1 MNSLRYYPKKRLTN
15 CIKFKQMKYLII
27 ALLFLP
33 MISFGQNPKIK
44 DFKITILSTMLSDS
58 YIGEWGFSAMI
69 EVDGE
74 RILFDAGSREN
85 TVVQNA
91 KELNINLDN
100 IDNIFLSHNHKDHTG
115 GLITLKKEY
124 PNSFK
129 NAHVGEGIFYSRPNP
144 DGDGN
149 YVLSNRNTIEN
160 LGIKFISHKNPT
172 QLVPG
177 VWTTGPVPRKYDEKN
192 WSGVSKMS
200 DSKGNLVEDVI
211 PEDQS
216 LFFDTENGIVLLSGC
231 SHAGLANILD
241 YVQKIIPGRPIYKI
255 IGGFH
260 LLKLNNDKLEW
271 TAGKMREAG
280 VNYFVGAHCT
290 GLNSTYSI
298 RNFLGLTSVSALVGS
313 VGTIITAKG
322 IFPGFME

>member
-1 MNSLRYYPKKRLTN
+1 MK
-15 CIKFKQMKYLII
+15 KYL
-27 ALLFLP
+27 LLLLLLP

-44 DFKITILSTMLSDS
+44 DFKITILSTMLSDFHT
-58 YIGEWGFSAMI
+58 GEWGFSAMI

-91 KELNINLDN
+91 KELNINLDSL
-100 IDNIFLSHNHKDHTG
+100 DNIYLSHNHKDHTG

-129 NAHVGEGIFYSRPNP
+129 NAHVGEGIFYSRPHFGN
-144 DGDGN
+144 GN
-149 YVLSNRNTIEN
+149 YILSNKYTLEN
-160 LGIKFISHKNPT
+160 LGIKFITHKNPT

-177 VWTTGPVPRKYDEKN
+177 VWTTGQVPRKYEEKN
-192 WSGVSKMS
+192 WSDLGKMI
-200 DSKGNLVEDVI
+200 DSKGNTVEDII

-216 LFFDTENGIVLLSGC
+216 LFFDTENGIVLISGC
-231 SHAGLANILD
+231 GHAGLANTLD

-260 LLKLNNDKLEW
+260 LLKLSNDKLEW

-280 VNYFVGAHCT
+280 VKYFVGAHCT

-298 RNFLGLTSVSALVGS
+298 RNFLGLTSESALVGS
-313 VGTIITAKG
+313 VGTVITAKG
-322 IFPGFME
+322 IFPGYME

>member
-1 MNSLRYYPKKRLTN
+1 
-15 CIKFKQMKYLII
+15 
-27 ALLFLP
+27 

-58 YIGEWGFSAMI
+58 HIGEWGFSAMI

-91 KELNINLDN
+91 KELSINLDN

-129 NAHVGEGIFYSRPNP
+129 KAHVGEGIFYSRPNAE
-144 DGDGN
+144 GDDN
-149 YVLSNRNTIEN
+149 YILSNKNTLEN

-172 QLVPG
+172 QPIPG
-177 VWTTGPVPRKYDEKN
+177 LWTTGQVPRKYDEKN
-192 WSGVSKMS
+192 WSGVSKMI
-200 DSKGNLVEDVI
+200 DSKGNIVEDII

-216 LFFDTENGIVLLSGC
+216 LFFDTENGIVLISGC
-231 SHAGLANILD
+231 GHAGLANTLD

-271 TAGKMREAG
+271 TAKKMREAG

-298 RNFLGLTSVSALVGS
+298 RNFLGLTSERALVGS
-313 VGTIITAKG
+313 VGTVITAKG
-322 IFPGFME
+322 IFPGYME

>member
-1 MNSLRYYPKKRLTN
+1 MK
-15 CIKFKQMKYLII
+15 KYLLI
-27 ALLFLP
+27 LLLTP
-33 MISFGQNPKIK
+33 IISFGQNPKIK
-44 DFKITILSTMLSDS
+44 DFKITILSTMLSDFHT
-58 YIGEWGFSAMI
+58 GEWGFSAMI

-85 TVVQNA
+85 TVLQNA
-91 KELNINLDN
+91 KELKINLDN
-100 IDNIFLSHNHKDHTG
+100 LDNIFISHNHKDHTG

-149 YVLSNRNTIEN
+149 YILSSRNTLKN

-177 VWTTGPVPRKYDEKN
+177 VWTTGQVPRKYDEKN
-192 WSGVSKMS
+192 WSGVSKMI
-200 DSKGNLVEDVI
+200 DSEGNTVEDVV

-216 LFFDTENGIVLLSGC
+216 LFFDTENGIVLISGC
-231 SHAGLANILD
+231 GHAGLANTLD

-260 LLKLNNDKLEW
+260 LLKLSNDKLEW
-271 TAGKMREAG
+271 TAGKMREAR
-280 VNYFVGAHCT
+280 VKYFVGAHCT

-298 RNFLGLTSVSALVGS
+298 RNFLGLTSESALVGS
-313 VGTIITAKG
+313 VGTVITAKG
-322 IFPGFME
+322 IFPGYME

>member
-1 MNSLRYYPKKRLTN
+1 
-15 CIKFKQMKYLII
+15 MKHLII
-27 ALLFLP
+27 ALLLLP

-44 DFKITILSTMLSDS
+44 DFKITILSTMLSDFHT
-58 YIGEWGFSAMI
+58 GEWGFSAMI
-69 EVDGE
+69 EADGK

-85 TVVQNA
+85 TVLQNA

-100 IDNIFLSHNHKDHTG
+100 IDNIYLSHNHKDHTG

-129 NAHVGEGIFYSRPNP
+129 NAHVGEGIFYSRPNSE
-144 DGDGN
+144 GDGN
-149 YVLSNRNTIEN
+149 YILSNKNTLEN
-160 LGIKFISHKNPT
+160 LGIKFIIHKNPT

-177 VWTTGPVPRKYDEKN
+177 LWTTGQVPRKYDEKN
-192 WSGVSKMS
+192 WSGVSNLI
-200 DSKGNLVEDVI
+200 DSKGNVVEDVI

-216 LFFDTENGIVLLSGC
+216 LFFDTENGIVLISGC
-231 SHAGLANILD
+231 GHAGLANTLD

-280 VNYFVGAHCT
+280 VKYFVGAHCT

-298 RNFLGLTSVSALVGS
+298 RNFLGLTSKSALVGS
-313 VGTIITAKG
+313 VGTVITAKG
-322 IFPGFME
+322 IFPGYME

>member
-1 MNSLRYYPKKRLTN
+1 
-15 CIKFKQMKYLII
+15 MKHLII

-33 MISFGQNPKIK
+33 IISFGQNPKIK
-44 DFKITILSTMLSDS
+44 DFKITILSTMLSDFHT
-58 YIGEWGFSAMI
+58 GEWGFSAMI

-91 KELNINLDN
+91 KELSINLDN

-129 NAHVGEGIFYSRPNP
+129 KAHVGEGIFYSRPNAE
-144 DGDGN
+144 GDDN
-149 YVLSNRNTIEN
+149 YILSNKNTLEN

-172 QLVPG
+172 ELIPG
-177 VWTTGPVPRKYDEKN
+177 LWTTGQVPRKYDEKN
-192 WSGVSKMS
+192 WSGVSKMI
-200 DSKGNLVEDVI
+200 DSKGNIVEDII

-216 LFFDTENGIVLLSGC
+216 LFFDTENGIVLISGC
-231 SHAGLANILD
+231 GHAGLANTLD

-271 TAGKMREAG
+271 TAKKMREAG

-298 RNFLGLTSVSALVGS
+298 RNFLGLTSESALVGS
-313 VGTIITAKG
+313 VGTVITAKG
-322 IFPGFME
+322 IFPGYME

>member
-1 MNSLRYYPKKRLTN
+1 
-15 CIKFKQMKYLII
+15 MKHLII

-44 DFKITILSTMLSDS
+44 DFKITILSTMLSDFHT
-58 YIGEWGFSAMI
+58 GEWGFSAMI

-91 KELNINLDN
+91 KELSINLDN

-129 NAHVGEGIFYSRPNP
+129 KAHVGEGIFYSRPNAE
-144 DGDGN
+144 GDDN
-149 YVLSNRNTIEN
+149 YILSNKNTLEN

-172 QLVPG
+172 QPIPG
-177 VWTTGPVPRKYDEKN
+177 LWTTGQVPRKYDEKN
-192 WSGVSKMS
+192 WSGVSKMI
-200 DSKGNLVEDVI
+200 DSKGNIVEDII

-216 LFFDTENGIVLLSGC
+216 LFFDTENGIVLISGC
-231 SHAGLANILD
+231 GHAGLANTLD

-271 TAGKMREAG
+271 TAKKMREAG

-298 RNFLGLTSVSALVGS
+298 RNFLGLTSESALVGS
-313 VGTIITAKG
+313 VGTVITAKG
-322 IFPGFME
+322 IFPGYME

>member
-1 MNSLRYYPKKRLTN
+1 
-15 CIKFKQMKYLII
+15 MKHLII

-44 DFKITILSTMLSDS
+44 DFKITILSTMLSDFHT
-58 YIGEWGFSAMI
+58 GEWGFSAMI

-91 KELNINLDN
+91 KELSINLDN

-129 NAHVGEGIFYSRPNP
+129 KAHVGEGIFYSRPNAE
-144 DGDGN
+144 GDDN
-149 YVLSNRNTIEN
+149 YILSNKNTLEN

-172 QLVPG
+172 ELIPG
-177 VWTTGPVPRKYDEKN
+177 LWTTGQVPRKYDEKN
-192 WSGVSKMS
+192 WSGVSKMI
-200 DSKGNLVEDVI
+200 DSKGNIVEDII

-216 LFFDTENGIVLLSGC
+216 LFFDTENGIVLISGC
-231 SHAGLANILD
+231 GHAGLANTLD

-271 TAGKMREAG
+271 TAKKMREAG

-298 RNFLGLTSVSALVGS
+298 RNFLGLTSESALVGS
-313 VGTIITAKG
+313 VGTVITAKG
-322 IFPGFME
+322 IFPGYME

>member
-1 MNSLRYYPKKRLTN
+1 
-15 CIKFKQMKYLII
+15 MKHLII

-58 YIGEWGFSAMI
+58 HIGEWGFSALI
-69 EVDGE
+69 EADGKM
-74 RILFDAGSREN
+74 ILFDAGSKEN
-85 TVVQNA
+85 TVLQNA

-100 IDNIFLSHNHKDHTG
+100 IDNIYLSHNHKDHTG

-129 NAHVGEGIFYSRPNP
+129 NAHVGEGIFYSRPNSEV
-144 DGDGN
+144 DDN
-149 YVLSNRNTIEN
+149 YILSNKNTLEN

-172 QLVPG
+172 QLIPG
-177 VWTTGPVPRKYDEKN
+177 LWTTGQVPRKYDEKN
-192 WSGVSKMS
+192 WSGVSKMI

-216 LFFDTENGIVLLSGC
+216 LFFDTENGIVLISGC
-231 SHAGLANILD
+231 GHAGLANTLD

-271 TAGKMREAG
+271 TAKKMREAG
-280 VNYFVGAHCT
+280 VKYFVGAHCT

-298 RNFLGLTSVSALVGS
+298 RNFLGLTSESALVGS
-313 VGTIITAKG
+313 VGTVITAKG
-322 IFPGFME
+322 IFPGYME

>member
-1 MNSLRYYPKKRLTN
+1 
-15 CIKFKQMKYLII
+15 
-27 ALLFLP
+27 

-44 DFKITILSTMLSDS
+44 DFKITILSTMLSDFHT
-58 YIGEWGFSAMI
+58 GDWGFSAMI

-91 KELNINLDN
+91 KELSINLDN

-129 NAHVGEGIFYSRPNP
+129 KAHVGEGIFYSRPNAE
-144 DGDGN
+144 GDDN
-149 YVLSNRNTIEN
+149 YILSNKNTLEN

-172 QLVPG
+172 QLIPG
-177 VWTTGPVPRKYDEKN
+177 LWTTGQVPRKYDEKN
-192 WSGVSKMS
+192 WSGVSKMI
-200 DSKGNLVEDVI
+200 DSKGNIVEDII

-216 LFFDTENGIVLLSGC
+216 LFFDTENGIVLISGC
-231 SHAGLANILD
+231 GHAGLANTLD

-271 TAGKMREAG
+271 TAKKMREAG

-298 RNFLGLTSVSALVGS
+298 RNFLGLTSESALVGS
-313 VGTIITAKG
+313 VGTVITAKG
-322 IFPGFME
+322 IFPGYME

>member
-1 MNSLRYYPKKRLTN
+1 
-15 CIKFKQMKYLII
+15 
-27 ALLFLP
+27 

-44 DFKITILSTMLSDS
+44 DFKITILSTMLSDFHT
-58 YIGEWGFSAMI
+58 GEWGFSAMI

-91 KELNINLDN
+91 KELSINLDN

-129 NAHVGEGIFYSRPNP
+129 KAHVGEGIFYSRPNAE
-144 DGDGN
+144 GDDN
-149 YVLSNRNTIEN
+149 YILSNKNTLEN

-172 QLVPG
+172 QLIPG
-177 VWTTGPVPRKYDEKN
+177 LWTTGQVPRKYDEKN
-192 WSGVSKMS
+192 WSGVSKMI
-200 DSKGNLVEDVI
+200 DSKGNIVEDII

-216 LFFDTENGIVLLSGC
+216 LFFDTENGIVLISGC
-231 SHAGLANILD
+231 GHAGLANTLD

-271 TAGKMREAG
+271 TAKKMREAG

-298 RNFLGLTSVSALVGS
+298 RNFLGLTSESALVGS
-313 VGTIITAKG
+313 VGTVITAKG
-322 IFPGFME
+322 IFPGYME

>member
-1 MNSLRYYPKKRLTN
+1 
-15 CIKFKQMKYLII
+15 
-27 ALLFLP
+27 
-33 MISFGQNPKIK
+33 
-44 DFKITILSTMLSDS
+44 
-58 YIGEWGFSAMI
+58 MI

-85 TVVQNA
+85 TVLQNA

-100 IDNIFLSHNHKDHTG
+100 LDNIFISHNHKDHTG

-149 YVLSNRNTIEN
+149 YILSSRNTLEN

-177 VWTTGPVPRKYDEKN
+177 VWTTGQVPRKYDEKN
-192 WSGVSKMS
+192 WSGVSKMI
-200 DSKGNLVEDVI
+200 DSKGNTVEDII

-216 LFFDTENGIVLLSGC
+216 LFFDTENGIVLISGC
-231 SHAGLANILD
+231 GHAGLANTLD

-260 LLKLNNDKLEW
+260 LLKLSNDKLEW

-298 RNFLGLTSVSALVGS
+298 RNFLGLTSERALVGS
-313 VGTIITAKG
+313 VGTVITAKR
-322 IFPGFME
+322 IFPGYME

>member
-1 MNSLRYYPKKRLTN
+1 
-15 CIKFKQMKYLII
+15 
-27 ALLFLP
+27 

-58 YIGEWGFSAMI
+58 HIGEWGFSAMI

-91 KELNINLDN
+91 KELSINLDN

-129 NAHVGEGIFYSRPNP
+129 KAHVGEGIFYSRPNAE
-144 DGDGN
+144 GDDN
-149 YVLSNRNTIEN
+149 YILSNKNTLEN

-172 QLVPG
+172 ELIPG
-177 VWTTGPVPRKYDEKN
+177 LWTTGQVPRKYDEKN
-192 WSGVSKMS
+192 WSGVSKMI
-200 DSKGNLVEDVI
+200 DSKGNIVEDII

-216 LFFDTENGIVLLSGC
+216 LFFDTENGIVLISGC
-231 SHAGLANILD
+231 GHAGLANTLD

-271 TAGKMREAG
+271 TAKKMREAG

-298 RNFLGLTSVSALVGS
+298 RNFLGLTSESALVGS
-313 VGTIITAKG
+313 VGTVITAKG
-322 IFPGFME
+322 IFPGYME

>member
-1 MNSLRYYPKKRLTN
+1 
-15 CIKFKQMKYLII
+15 MKHPII
-27 ALLFLP
+27 ALLFIP
-33 MISFGQNPKIK
+33 IISFGQNPRIK
-44 DFKITILSTMLSDS
+44 DFKITILSTMLSDFHT
-58 YIGEWGFSAMI
+58 GEWGFSAMI
-69 EVDGE
+69 EADGK

-85 TVVQNA
+85 TVLQNA
-91 KELNINLDN
+91 KELSINLDN

-115 GLITLKKEY
+115 GLIKLKKEY

-129 NAHVGEGIFYSRPNP
+129 NAHVGEGIFYSRPNSE
-144 DGDGN
+144 GDDN
-149 YVLSNRNTIEN
+149 YILSNKNTLEN

-172 QLVPG
+172 QLLPG
-177 VWTTGPVPRKYDEKN
+177 LWTTGQVPRKYDEKN
-192 WSGVSKMS
+192 WSGVSKMI
-200 DSKGNLVEDVI
+200 DINGNIVEDII

-216 LFFDTENGIVLLSGC
+216 LFFDTENGIVLISGC
-231 SHAGLANILD
+231 GHAGLANTLD

-271 TAGKMREAG
+271 TAKKMREAG

-298 RNFLGLTSVSALVGS
+298 RNFLGLTSESALVGS
-313 VGTIITAKG
+313 VGTVITAKG
-322 IFPGFME
+322 IFPGYME

>member
-1 MNSLRYYPKKRLTN
+1 MLLTP
-15 CIKFKQMKYLII
+15 I
-27 ALLFLP
+27 
-33 MISFGQNPKIK
+33 ISFGQNPKIK
-44 DFKITILSTMLSDS
+44 DFKITILSTMLSDFHT
-58 YIGEWGFSAMI
+58 GEWGFSAMI

-85 TVVQNA
+85 TVLQNA
-91 KELNINLDN
+91 KELKINLDN
-100 IDNIFLSHNHKDHTG
+100 LDNIFISHNHKDHTG

-149 YVLSNRNTIEN
+149 YILSSRNTLEN

-177 VWTTGPVPRKYDEKN
+177 VWTTGQVPRKYDEKN
-192 WSGVSKMS
+192 WSGVSKMI
-200 DSKGNLVEDVI
+200 DSKGNTVEDII

-216 LFFDTENGIVLLSGC
+216 LFFDTENGIVLISGC
-231 SHAGLANILD
+231 GHAGLANTLD

-260 LLKLNNDKLEW
+260 LLKLSNDKLEW

-298 RNFLGLTSVSALVGS
+298 RNFLGLTSERALVGS
-313 VGTIITAKG
+313 VGTVITAKG
-322 IFPGFME
+322 IFPGYME

>member
-1 MNSLRYYPKKRLTN
+1 MK
-15 CIKFKQMKYLII
+15 KYLLI
-27 ALLFLP
+27 LLFTP
-33 MISFGQNPKIK
+33 IISFGQNPKIK
-44 DFKITILSTMLSDS
+44 DFKITILSTMLSDFHT
-58 YIGEWGFSAMI
+58 GEWGFSAMI

-85 TVVQNA
+85 TVLQNA
-91 KELNINLDN
+91 KELNINLDK
-100 IDNIFLSHNHKDHTG
+100 IDNIFISHNHKDHTG

-149 YVLSNRNTIEN
+149 YILSSRNTLEN

-177 VWTTGPVPRKYDEKN
+177 VWTTGQVPRKYDEKN
-192 WSGVSKMS
+192 WSGVSKMI
-200 DSKGNLVEDVI
+200 DSKGNIVEDII

-216 LFFDTENGIVLLSGC
+216 LFFDTENGIVLISGC
-231 SHAGLANILD
+231 SHAGLANTLD

-271 TAGKMREAG
+271 TAKKMREAG

-298 RNFLGLTSVSALVGS
+298 RNFLGLTSESALVGS
-313 VGTIITAKG
+313 VGTVITAKG
-322 IFPGFME
+322 IFPGYME